1 MSLQSPRLFYLDEV
15 PKRAFVMG
23 LSWQP
28 LAGVSASDRKKEIQ
42 MLAKELSFTLHVV
55 RHSETPCVGF
65 ARADDTIKAGC
76 ITAAGI
82 ISKTIATENNDR
94 DYNFIFVAPLPDGQ
108 WACIIQREGMILPD
122 GDLIFDS
129 EDAARA
135 HVLQNLSIG
144 DWRNLYLPEIW
155 GIPNSTERS
164 LASMLPRRKNGTA
177 RIHRWW
183 GLVPTASSARLF
195 ALHGKKLALVAIL
208 LLIAGGLWVAYQS
221 YKNALHLEKIAQ
233 EAARLA
239 QMQKENAPP
248 PPPPPWKSQPMALDM
263 MSNCMSVLEKQKLF
277 PGNWELKEVT
287 CNGQA
292 VKISWV
298 PKAWGWVAH
307 LNQIEPRADIALDGN
322 SATLII
328 AIAPMAPGQEDT
340 LLTERERVFD
350 MRATAQRL
358 GLKLAITHS
367 TPPTA
372 PVLPGQT
379 PAAPVEKPR
388 WKAFQWKLEE
398 LSLPVAAIS
407 ELEDI
412 GMRIQQINA
421 VWQAGKF
428 IWTIEGVQ
436 YVQS

>member
-1 MSLQSPRLFYLDEV
+1 
-15 PKRAFVMG
+15 
-23 LSWQP
+23 
-28 LAGVSASDRKKEIQ
+28 
-42 MLAKELSFTLHVV
+42 
-55 RHSETPCVGF
+55 
-65 ARADDTIKAGC
+65 
-76 ITAAGI
+76 
-82 ISKTIATENNDR
+82 
-94 DYNFIFVAPLPDGQ
+94 
-108 WACIIQREGMILPD
+108 
-122 GDLIFDS
+122 
-129 EDAARA
+129 
-135 HVLQNLSIG
+135 
-144 DWRNLYLPEIW
+144 
-155 GIPNSTERS
+155 
-164 LASMLPRRKNGTA
+164 
-177 RIHRWW
+177 
-183 GLVPTASSARLF
+183 
-195 ALHGKKLALVAIL
+195 
-208 LLIAGGLWVAYQS
+208 
-221 YKNALHLEKIAQ
+221 
-233 EAARLA
+233 
-239 QMQKENAPP
+239 
-248 PPPPPWKSQPMALDM
+248 MALDM

-298 PKAWGWVAH
+298 PKAWGWVVH

-367 TPPTA
+367 TPPPA

-379 PAAPVEKPR
+379 PATPVEKPR

-398 LSLPVAAIS
+398 LSLPLAAIS